1 MNDVLRPFLW
11 RFVLVFFDDIL
22 IYSASWADHL
32 HHLWAAFT
40 ILQQHQLFVKHSKCA
55 FGECS
60 IAYLG
65 HVIFDTGVTM
75 DPAKV
80 QAVSAWPQPRSA
92 RTVRGFLGLVGYYRK
107 FVQDYGSIAA
117 PLTALLKKD
126 GFS

>member
-1 MNDVLRPFLW
+1 VLRPFLR

-32 HHLWAAFT
+32 RHLRVVFT
-40 ILQQHQLFVKHSKCA
+40 ILQQHWLFVKRSKCA
-55 FGECS
+55 FGERS

-65 HVIFDTGVTM
+65 HVISDAGVAM
-75 DPAKV
+75 DPTKV
-80 QAVSAWPQPRSA
+80 QAVLAWPQPRLA
-92 RTVRGFLGLVGYYRK
+92 RVVRGFLGLAGYYRM